1 MLEQIFYGNTLHDW
15 LISLA
20 IIIGAIILNKIIV
33 LLNKNVIQKLTAKTN
48 NRLDDILFQMLQAPV
63 LFGIM
68 LFAIWIAAKRLN
80 LNPGFENIIL
90 KSFQILIVLNITWF
104 VARLMNAIIEEY
116 WVPIADDPKHKKLD
130 THLISIIRRT
140 VLAIIWALGAV
151 MALNNIGVDVRA
163 LLGTLGI
170 GGLAFALAAQ
180 DTIKNIFGGI
190 TIFTDRPFRIGD
202 RIKVDKYEGFVED
215 IGIRSTRI
223 RTLEKRLVT
232 IPNYKMVDAPIENI
246 SEEPMRRVLMKLG
259 LTYNTSPEKMNEA
272 MEILKGMPQR
282 IKNVNQKEIVAAF
295 TDFTDFALII
305 TFVYFI
311 NKQGDVM
318 ETPSQVNYEI
328 LRAFNESGIEFAFPT
343 QTIYLGKD
351 SAVSL
356 SKDNKVL
363 K

>member
-15 LISLA
+15 LISFA

-33 LLNKNVIQKLTAKTN
+33 LLNKTVIIKLTEKTN
-48 NRLDDILFQMLQAPV
+48 NRLDDILFKMLQAPV

-68 LFAIWIAAKRLN
+68 LFAIWVAAKRLN
-80 LNPGFENIIL
+80 LNPGFENVIA
-90 KSFQILIVLNITWF
+90 KSYQILIVLNITWF
-104 VARLMNAIIEEY
+104 AARLMNAVIEEY
-116 WVPIADDPKHKKLD
+116 WVPKADDSKHKKLD

-140 VLAIIWALGAV
+140 VLAIIWALGGV

-246 SEEPMRRVLMKLG
+246 SGEPMRRMLMKLG
-259 LTYNTSPEKMNEA
+259 LTYNTTPAKMNEA
-272 MEILKGMPQR
+272 MAILKDMPQR
-282 IKNVNQKEIVAAF
+282 IQNVNPKEITAAF
-295 TDFTDFALII
+295 TDFTDFALVI
-305 TFVYFI
+305 TFIYFVE
-311 NKQGDVM
+311 KQADVM
-318 ETPSQVNYEI
+318 EIPSQVNSEI
-328 LRAFNESGIEFAFPT
+328 LRAFNESGIQFAFPT
-343 QTIYLGKD
+343 QTIYLEKENL
-351 SAVSL
+351 VSI
-356 SKDNKVL
+356 SSIKK
-363 K
+363 